1 MGSRIHIPALSLCR
15 SVTLGETPAS
25 VSLCCPICK
34 PGGDVSPSQ
43 ACHGMKW
50 NSVCAAAR
58 PLPSAY
64 KCTFVFT
71 HSFSRHWGRSLSARV
86 QRQVTDHA
94 VLARHPTDERERR

>member
-43 ACHGMKW
+43 ACHG
-50 NSVCAAAR
+50 
-58 PLPSAY
+58 
-64 KCTFVFT
+64 
-71 HSFSRHWGRSLSARV
+71 
-86 QRQVTDHA
+86 
-94 VLARHPTDERERR
+94 DEVE